1 MTPQIENAAVLSDQ
15 NVKTYRE
22 LSLTRLM
29 TITEDLH
36 QCKDSPDLGNWPSK
50 KKTIHTQNTKLK
62 KKDTQNYPNKCLTS
76 YWFQ

>member
-29 TITEDLH
+29 TITEEIRQIWVTGH
-36 QCKDSPDLGNWPSK
+36 QKKNYPHTKHKTK
-50 KKTIHTQNTKLK
+50 KKGHAKL
-62 KKDTQNYPNKCLTS
+62 S
-76 YWFQ
+76 

>member
-50 KKTIHTQNTKLK
+50 KKLSTHKTQN
-62 KKDTQNYPNKCLTS
+62 
-76 YWFQ
+76 

>member
-50 KKTIHTQNTKLK
+50 KKYIHTQNTKRK
-62 KKDTQNYPNKCLTS
+62 KRYMQNYPTKCLTN
-76 YWFQ
+76 Y